1 MPLQSSTLYI
11 HSDPVCSDDKKL
23 SELASL
29 GEPDSYWS
37 HTPRL
42 RPIPEQQETFDDVA
56 DFDMPHELGDGAS
69 ARRSDDAMWNR
80 RHHFQVPAAPAA
92 MYTDNASRVQ
102 ATHQQQQTQP
112 FAHRYQQQQTHPFAH
127 RYQQQR
133 MQRSR
138 YKHSIPPVAYA
149 QPPLS
154 QQTQQGFD
162 QQDLRVQGQSFGQ
175 RVAGRTPPR
184 LALNQWRDVTFAD
197 LQRKQPQPSLAI
209 LPPLQPSLPR
219 LQQQVIQQPPLT
231 PTPQPPHLQGGDV
244 RAVNVVRLPIAP
256 PINVPRTPR
265 QATRTS
271 RYYPRQQKQKY

>member
-1 MPLQSSTLYI
+1 MTQCGTDVITSRYLQ
-11 HSDPVCSDDKKL
+11 
-23 SELASL
+23 
-29 GEPDSYWS
+29 
-37 HTPRL
+37 
-42 RPIPEQQETFDDVA
+42 
-56 DFDMPHELGDGAS
+56 
-69 ARRSDDAMWNR
+69 
-80 RHHFQVPAAPAA
+80 
-92 MYTDNASRVQ
+92 
-102 ATHQQQQTQP
+102 HQQQCTRTTRRGYRPRTNNNRRNHLRIGANNNKECNHQDTGILC
-112 FAHRYQQQQTHPFAH
+112 
-127 RYQQQR
+127 
-133 MQRSR
+133 
-138 YKHSIPPVAYA
+138 IPPVAYA

-219 LQQQVIQQPPLT
+219 LQQQVIQPPPLT
-231 PTPQPPHLQGGDV
+231 PTPPQPQMPDGDV
-244 RAVNVVRLPIAP
+244 SAVNVARLPVVP

-271 RYYPRQQKQKY
+271 RYYRRQQKQKY